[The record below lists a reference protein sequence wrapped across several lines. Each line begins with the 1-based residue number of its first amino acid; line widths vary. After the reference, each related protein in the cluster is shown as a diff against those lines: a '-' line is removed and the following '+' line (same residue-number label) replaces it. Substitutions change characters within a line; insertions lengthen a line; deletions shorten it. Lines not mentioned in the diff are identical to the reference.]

1 MMWNVCQARDP
12 ESVRWILESLPA
24 WFGDSESISEYVRD
38 TGHER
43 FTSLTV
49 DDGSAVLGI
58 ALLNRHFPESAELH
72 LIAVAPQTHR
82 TGAGS
87 ALLAA
92 AEELLILDGCR
103 TLTVH
108 TVGPSFPSPE
118 HERTRSFYT
127 SNGFMPL
134 EEHVGLDWDGPTVIM
149 VKSLQETS
157 D

>member
-1 MMWNVCQARDP
+1 MTWNVCQARAP
-12 ESVRWILESLPA
+12 EAVRWILESLPA
-24 WFGDSESISEYVRD
+24 WFGDSDSINEYVRD
-38 TGHER
+38 AGDER

-49 DDGSAVLGI
+49 DDGSTVLGV

-87 ALLAA
+87 ELFSA
-92 AEELLILDGCR
+92 AEELLIVDGCQ

-118 HERTRSFYT
+118 YERTRRFYT
-127 SNGFMPL
+127 ANGFMPL
-134 EEHVGLDWDGPTVIM
+134 EEHIGLDGDGPTVIM
-149 VKSLQETS
+149 AKSLEETS